1 MKVLLVG
8 ATGTLGRAVS
18 AELKQRHDVVSVGKA
33 RGDFQVDIT
42 SIDSIRALYAKVGKF
57 DALVSAAGKVHFG
70 PMDQMGAAEYAIG
83 LGDKLMGQVNLVL
96 LGREHLADGGSFTLT
111 SGILADDPIRYGS
124 GASMVNGALDAW
136 VRSAALEM
144 PRGQRINIVSPTVLE
159 ESMPAYGAYFRG
171 YEPVSAA
178 RAALGF
184 ARSVEGA
191 QTGQVYRIFG

>member
-1 MKVLLVG
+1 
-8 ATGTLGRAVS
+8 
-18 AELKQRHDVVSVGKA
+18 
-33 RGDFQVDIT
+33 
-42 SIDSIRALYAKVGKF
+42 
-57 DALVSAAGKVHFG
+57 
-70 PMDQMGAAEYAIG
+70 
-83 LGDKLMGQVNLVL
+83 
-96 LGREHLADGGSFTLT
+96 
-111 SGILADDPIRYGS
+111 
-124 GASMVNGALDAW
+124 
-136 VRSAALEM
+136 M